1 MAAATPATKTS
12 RRVHATTSAAAAKPP
27 VKRARQASAP
37 VKRPLKG
44 ELAEPLV
51 ITEFFETLDVLEQ
64 AAATRQKM
72 PMGTVIRHLKTQPAK
87 LALQRQRTAL
97 RQARRMAAAANIVQT
112 RLAQPSAAVVEE
124 ASAQETAVF
133 VQATE
138 READTGLRRM
148 IDSGELVG
156 REELSRRLGCTTQAL
171 SKALGARRMFYVE
184 YQLKQYFPAWLADPR
199 FDRKQ
204 IEAISRALGDLPG
217 GAKLA
222 FFRTPFISL
231 EGKTPLEALANGK
244 LEMVMR
250 TAKGYA
256 EA

>member
-12 RRVHATTSAAAAKPP
+12 RRVPATASAAAAKPP
-27 VKRARQASAP
+27 AKRARPAATP
-37 VKRPLKG
+37 VKRSLKA
-44 ELAEPLV
+44 EPAEPLV

-64 AAATRQKM
+64 AAAKLQKM
-72 PMGTVIRHLKTQPAK
+72 PMGTVIRHLKAQPEK
-87 LALQRQRTAL
+87 LAQQRQRTAL

-112 RLAQPSAAVVEE
+112 RLAQPSTAAVEE
-124 ASAQETAVF
+124 ASAQEAQAF

-148 IDSGELVG
+148 IDSGELVS
-156 REELSRRLGCTTQAL
+156 REELAGRLGCTTQAL

-184 YQLKQYFPAWLADPR
+184 YQLRQYFPAWLADPR

-204 IEAISRALGDLPG
+204 VEAVSRALGDLPG

-231 EGKTPLEALANGK
+231 EDKTPLEALASGK
-244 LEMVMR
+244 LEMVVR

-256 EA
+256 QA

>member
-1 MAAATPATKTS
+1 MAAATPGTKTS
-12 RRVHATTSAAAAKPP
+12 RRVHATASAAAAKPP
-27 VKRARQASAP
+27 VKRAQQACAP
-37 VKRPLKG
+37 GKAKS
-44 ELAEPLV
+44 AEPLV
-51 ITEFFETLDVLEQ
+51 ITEFFETLEVLEQ
-64 AAATRQKM
+64 AAVKLQKM

-112 RLAQPSAAVVEE
+112 RLAQPYTAAVEE
-124 ASAQETAVF
+124 ASAQETEAL

-138 READTGLRRM
+138 READVGLRHM
-148 IDSGELVG
+148 IDSGELVS

-171 SKALGARRMFYVE
+171 SKALGAKRMFYVE

-204 IEAISRALGDLPG
+204 VEAVSRALGDLPG

-231 EGKTPLEALANGK
+231 EDKTPLQALANGK
-244 LEMVMR
+244 LEMVVR

-256 EA
+256 QA